1 MATPTPSLRIEA
13 LFKALQAAP
22 EFDHVHYV
30 KRVKQAISKTSA
42 MQRLGD
48 YYKPE
53 DVGQTD
59 TVFDGLD
66 CSEYLRDLAVATL
79 ALEMSNITDQWEFQ
93 SNVNVVGNDSSYL

>member
-1 MATPTPSLRIEA
+1 MATPTPSPSVEA
-13 LFKALQAAP
+13 FFEALQAAP
-22 EFDHVHYV
+22 EFDHVKYV
-30 KRVKQAISKTSA
+30 KRVKQAIAKTSA

-66 CSEYLRDLAVATL
+66 CSEYLRDLAVATM
-79 ALEMSNITDQWEFQ
+79 ALEMSNIADQWGFQ
-93 SNVNVVGNDSSYL
+93 SNVNVVGNDT